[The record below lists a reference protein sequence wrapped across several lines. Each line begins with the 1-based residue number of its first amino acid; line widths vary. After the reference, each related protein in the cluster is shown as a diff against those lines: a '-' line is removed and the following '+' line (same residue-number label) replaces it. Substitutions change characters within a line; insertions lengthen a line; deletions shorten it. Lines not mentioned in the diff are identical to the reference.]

1 MLSETYKQE
10 FSDWDHAILAI
21 GTFGNTNLNEDSNK
35 SIDEEDSYSFQ
46 DFTHEFSFEE
56 VGNFQNEL
64 KMNLEE
70 SGNFYPSNNLICNR
84 GRESLDRSNKNEVSK
99 QSLSFLLKK
108 IFVCGGE
115 LPPTYVFKD
124 PLSTESRMEKVSE
137 KS

>member
-1 MLSETYKQE
+1 MLSESYKQE
-10 FSDWDHAILAI
+10 FSDWDQAILAI
-21 GTFGNTNLNEDSNK
+21 GTLGNNNLNEDSNQ

-46 DFTHEFSFEE
+46 NFTHAFSFEE
-56 VGNFQNEL
+56 DGNFQNEL

-84 GRESLDRSNKNEVSK
+84 GRESLDKSNKNEVSK

-115 LPPTYVFKD
+115 LPPTSVFKD
-124 PLSTESRMEKVSE
+124 PLSKESRMENVSE
-137 KS
+137 KP